1 MESEN
6 MTKKLISMSELMA
19 SRLESLAKEQGTTQS
34 RIIETALTLY
44 TMIQIG
50 APLQA
55 QKLQEMIPNNQIDIF
70 QELERIKD
78 SKNIK
83 G

>member
-1 MESEN
+1 
-6 MTKKLISMSELMA
+6 MTKKLISMSEIMA
-19 SRLESLAKEQGTTQS
+19 DRLETLAKEQGTTQS

-55 QKLQEMIPNNQIDIF
+55 QKLQEMIPKNQIDIF

-78 SKNIK
+78 SKKIK